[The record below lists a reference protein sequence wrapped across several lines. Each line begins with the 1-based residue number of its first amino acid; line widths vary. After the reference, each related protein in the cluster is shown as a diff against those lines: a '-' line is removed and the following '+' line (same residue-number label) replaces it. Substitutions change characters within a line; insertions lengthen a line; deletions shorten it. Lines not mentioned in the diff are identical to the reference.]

1 MIAYKTSKGARI
13 LFVGINPHPGSYRRG
28 VPFSNNKMFWY
39 LLNRAGLLHETES
52 DLKNDQS
59 LKAIYDKKFLSE
71 YGLNFVNLVDRPTVD
86 VTMLKKGKRRLGS
99 SGCQKSFKAKL
110 HMVHVVTPPLVL
122 FPQPRQVLPPNF
134 TEEMVGNAIDRF
146 EEVVRDFSLPLRH
159 RHYTVRIGA
168 VAHEIN
174 EVARITRTD
183 FIAIATR
190 GYSGLKRAFLGSTT
204 ESVVRN
210 APCPVLVVRE
220 KDGSTQPRARKGPLQ
235 FRKILVPLDFSEA
248 VATRTGVCLEFRARI
263 PRHARAFPFRSSS
276 AHMCIASRYT
286 AHQVPTLIASQRE
299 YARAEMEELRE
310 TISRKGGAGRDKDRR
325 RLSRSSKSAKYVRK
339 AGVDLII
346 TSTHGRSGLRRMFIG
361 STAER
366 IVRYATCPVLVVPNR
381 AAGKSG
387 INGAADCQSQAKL
400 WLRSQRLFVT
410 VIPSCKAA

>member
-1 MIAYKTSKGARI
+1 MVRSRKPESEQIRPLRIRRI
-13 LFVGINPHPGSYRRG
+13 L
-28 VPFSNNKMFWY
+28 VPIDFSP
-39 LLNRAGLLHETES
+39 E
-52 DLKNDQS
+52 S
-59 LKAIYDKKFLSE
+59 LKALRYAKR
-71 YGLNFVNLVDRPTVD
+71 LVER
-86 VTMLKKGKRRLGS
+86 
-99 SGCQKSFKAKL
+99 FKAKL

-134 TEEMVGNAIDRF
+134 TEEMVGNATDRF

-168 VAHEIN
+168 VANEIN

-220 KDGSTQPRARKGPLQ
+220 PRARKGPLQ

-248 VATRTGVCLEFRARI
+248 SRLGLEYALSFAQEFHATLVLFHSI
-263 PRHARAFPFRSSS
+263 SVS
-276 AHMCIASRYT
+276 AYVMGNRYT
-286 AHQVPTLIASQRE
+286 AHHVPTLIANQQE
-299 YARAEMEELRE
+299 YATHEMEELRE
-310 TISRKGGAGRDKDRR
+310 TISRKGGVAEIRIAVG
-325 RLSRSSKSAKYVRK
+325 SAVEQIGKYVRK

-346 TSTHGRSGLRRMFIG
+346 TSTHGRTGLRRMFIG

-366 IVRYATCPVLVVPNR
+366 LVRHATCPVLVVPNR
-381 AAGKSG
+381 AAGKKMRGKPGS
-387 INGAADCQSQAKL
+387 
-400 WLRSQRLFVT
+400 
-410 VIPSCKAA
+410 